1 MFLLGSTMV
10 CHFVGSKSQNPSK
23 RWTWVGKVC
32 PFCRHLVVAK
42 VPLWSSIAR
51 FCILYSA
58 WGPFW
63 EDFSTKCRPAGAPLV
78 SGRRI
83 KIAGC
88 CCEQMDC
95 ELDGRLGPVETDIIS
110 HNSRKALK
118 FAVAFI
124 TSCFNL
130 ERICRAQATCESSEN
145 SENPGTDY
153 CKLHMLRRAWSRVN
167 MQWNSTVQ
175 NLRISKE
182 SVPAAVCWCLLVI
195 FERPRRN
202 LKARWRLNL
211 GTERSCSL
219 ACASK
224 LARSRRT
231 RQTPR
236 RLSWRRLLATTRP
249 GYN

>member
-1 MFLLGSTMV
+1 M
-10 CHFVGSKSQNPSK
+10 
-23 RWTWVGKVC
+23 
-32 PFCRHLVVAK
+32 
-42 VPLWSSIAR
+42 PLWSSIAR

-95 ELDGRLGPVETDIIS
+95 ELDGRLGPVETDVIS

-124 TSCFNL
+124 TPCFNL

-145 SENPGTDY
+145 SEKPGTDY
-153 CKLHMLRRAWSRVN
+153 CICSGGLEVGLTCSEIQQSKTWGFRRNQCQSPFAD
-167 MQWNSTVQ
+167 
-175 NLRISKE
+175 
-182 SVPAAVCWCLLVI
+182 VCSSIL
-195 FERPRRN
+195 ERHRRN

-219 ACASK
+219 ACASN

-236 RLSWRRLLATTRP
+236 RLSWRRLVATTRP
-249 GYN
+249 GNN

>member
-1 MFLLGSTMV
+1 M
-10 CHFVGSKSQNPSK
+10 
-23 RWTWVGKVC
+23 
-32 PFCRHLVVAK
+32 
-42 VPLWSSIAR
+42 PLWSSIAR

-63 EDFSTKCRPAGAPLV
+63 EDISTKCRPAGAPLV

-145 SENPGTDY
+145 SKNPQTDY
-153 CKLHMLRRAWSRVN
+153 CICWGGLEVGFN

-211 GTERSCSL
+211 GTERSWTCMCEQACTFTTNKTDSKEVIL
-219 ACASK
+219 AAF
-224 LARSRRT
+224 
-231 RQTPR
+231 
-236 RLSWRRLLATTRP
+236 
-249 GYN
+249 GGH